1 MKSYEQEINDFL
13 EATKTE
19 IVIEPIGFMI
29 NKNWK
34 EIKSRMTY
42 KVTLFNPNWKYTFIF
57 YDSIKNSEILR
68 MDVFNFM
75 KKKYNMRPEDMNY
88 YERIATEEELFK
100 LKEKAKLNEYDVLYC
115 LNKIDPGT
123 FKEFCCGY
131 GYDEDSIS
139 ARNIYIGMIEEYKNL
154 QKLFTEE
161 QLNELIE
168 IMG

>member
-13 EATKTE
+13 EATKTK
-19 IVIEPIGFMI
+19 IMIEPIGFMI
-29 NKNWK
+29 NKVWEETK
-34 EIKSRMTY
+34 PRMTY

-68 MDVFNFM
+68 MDIFNFT
-75 KKKYNMRPEDMNY
+75 KKRYNRYLENMSC
-88 YERIATEEELFK
+88 YERILVEKELFK
-100 LKEKAKLNEYDVLYC
+100 LKEKAKLNEYGILYC

-123 FKEFCCGY
+123 FKEFCREY

-168 IMG
+168 IMD